1 MFKVGDIV
9 SPVDEP
15 GRFTVVRTGSIE
27 VDVEDEHGFPHTYPT
42 NRLVL
47 VRHELG
53 AMVGK
58 VPVDKTKSV
67 SRGRQSKKHIKNRK
81 KDWLEY
87 DLHAGVLIGNTAGMS
102 NHEIL
107 TEQLDYARE
116 MIEKARRGS
125 DRYLVF
131 VHGKGKGK
139 LRKELHHMLS
149 GIAKIQFYDAEY
161 SRYSG
166 GATAVELL

>member
-1 MFKVGDIV
+1 MFKPGDIV
-9 SPVDEP
+9 SPIDEP
-15 GRFTVVRTGSIE
+15 GRFTVVRCGLDAVE
-27 VDVEDEHGFPHTYPT
+27 VEDEHGFPYTYQVHEV
-42 NRLVL
+42 VL

-53 AMVGK
+53 AMIGK
-58 VPVDKTKSV
+58 VPNDTSANTTRKKP
-67 SRGRQSKKHIKNRK
+67 SKKHIKNRK

-125 DRYLVF
+125 HRHLVF

>member
-1 MFKVGDIV
+1 MFNVGDIV

-15 GRFTVVRTGSIE
+15 GRLTVIRVNKMDVE
-27 VDVEDEHGFPHTYPT
+27 VEDEHGFAHTYPADG
-42 NRLVL
+42 LVL

-53 AMVGK
+53 AMVSK
-58 VPVDKTKSV
+58 VPADKATNAEP
-67 SRGRQSKKHIKNRK
+67 GRQSKKHLKNRK
-81 KDWLEY
+81 KDWIEY

-107 TEQLDYARE
+107 MEQLSFARE

-139 LRKELHHMLS
+139 LRHELHKMLT
-149 GIAKIQFYDAEY
+149 GMHKIDFYDAEY

-166 GATAVELL
+166 GATAIELL